1 MVPDMSQLTRVDHL
15 VYGAPDL
22 QEAVNRL
29 EHLTGVRATPGG
41 QHLGHGTRNALMALG
56 PSTYLEILGPD
67 PEQPEPDEPRWLGID
82 DLDAPKLITWAAT
95 ACPLAPLVDQ
105 ARARDIGL
113 GQVQPAH
120 RRRPDG
126 VDLHWELTN
135 PSVML
140 ADGLVPFFIDW
151 GSSPH
156 PADTAPGGV
165 ILTALRAEHPAP
177 GPVEAVVEAL
187 ELQLPVDFGS
197 APTLV
202 ATLQCPAGTVELR

>member
-1 MVPDMSQLTRVDHL
+1 MVPNMSQLSRVDHL

-22 QEAVNRL
+22 EEAVNRL
-29 EHLTGVRATPGG
+29 ERLTGVRAAPGG

-82 DLDAPKLITWAAT
+82 DLDTPRLITWAAT
-95 ACPLAPLVDQ
+95 ASPLVPFVDRIL
-105 ARARDIGL
+105 ASGIDIGR
-113 GQVQPAH
+113 VQPAH

-126 VDLHWELTN
+126 VDLHWHLTD

-140 ADGLVPFFIDW
+140 ADGLVPFLIDW

-156 PADTAPGGV
+156 PAGTAPSGV
-165 ILTALRAEHPAP
+165 ILTALRAEHPEP
-177 GPVEAVVEAL
+177 RSINTVVEAL
-187 ELQLPVDFGS
+187 ELQLPVEQGPT
-197 APTLV
+197 PTLV
-202 ATLQCPAGTVELR
+202 ATLQCPSDTVELR